1 MPTPAQG
8 LGPPTPERIGAAPP
22 GTGRPPVEHRDA
34 RAGALAAALVVAL
47 IAAICWGTWEGL
59 RADRAEAGA
68 AAAPAAQGERIA
80 LGLFLALAAAA
91 CGVALVR
98 RARRVAV
105 LPPASDAANE
115 DQVLLKSVLEG
126 TMEAMILADTRG
138 RIRLMNPAAEILF
151 GSLAEDLAG
160 SDVQTLFPNLGDAQ
174 DPSSALGQIARGG
187 HEAKVPTVLETEALS
202 AGSQAVSVRLWVR
215 CLALN
220 DERYLLIAV
229 QDTTEQDQQR
239 SELAQLRSHD
249 QLTGLLT
256 RQELH
261 ARLAAIAPLQSDAR
275 GDTRHPPDPEA
286 PAQTPT
292 TPPAGTGQWVLL
304 HMDMDQ
310 FTLINNTCGSAAGD
324 KLLQQMAR
332 LIETKLAGAELVARL
347 GGDEF
352 AALLRAT
359 DIDAAV
365 DLGEAVMQTVRGFLF
380 TWQDRSFDI
389 AMSIGIAAWD
399 PLTEAPDDALAQADS
414 ACQLAKRGGR
424 NRIHV
429 YREGEAELVRLRG
442 DMRLVSTITQ
452 ALSDGSFNLFA
463 QPIVPIGGDPAAPCH
478 YEILVRMVDG
488 TGALVAPARFIPAAE
503 HYILMPMVDRWIVS
517 HLFALQAERLRAWH
531 LANPDQFLFALNL
544 SGTTVTDDG
553 FLRYL
558 KRQFAE
564 WQVPY
569 PSICFEITESAAV
582 SSLERARTFIEELS
596 ALGCRFALDDFGTGL
611 SSYAYLRALGVH
623 YLKID
628 GSFVRGAATDE
639 VNRAMV
645 ASINQI
651 GHVLGLKTI
660 AEWVE
665 DEQTLA
671 MLRSLQVDYAQGF
684 AVGVALPLAGLP
696 LGLAG

>member
-1 MPTPAQG
+1 MPTRPQG
-8 LGPPTPERIGAAPP
+8 LDPPTPERIRKTRS

-34 RAGALAAALVVAL
+34 HAGALAAALVVAL

-68 AAAPAAQGERIA
+68 AAVPAPQGERIA
-80 LGLFLALAAAA
+80 LGLCLALAAAA
-91 CGVALVR
+91 CGFALVL
-98 RARRVAV
+98 RARRGAV
-105 LPPASDAANE
+105 LPPTSEASND
-115 DQVLLKSVLEG
+115 DQVLLKSVLDG

-138 RIRLMNPAAEILF
+138 RIQLMNPAAEILF

-160 SDVQTLFPNLGDAQ
+160 SDVQTLFPDLGDAQ
-174 DPSSALGQIARGG
+174 DPSSALGQIATGG
-187 HEAKVPTVLETEALS
+187 HEARVPTVLETEALS

-220 DERYLLIAV
+220 AERHLLIAV

-239 SELAQLRSHD
+239 IELAQLRSHD

-261 ARLAAIAPLQSDAR
+261 ARLAALASPQSDGR
-275 GDTRHPPDPEA
+275 GDSRHPQGPEA
-286 PAQTPT
+286 TAQAPATPLGE
-292 TPPAGTGQWVLL
+292 AGQWVLL
-304 HMDMDQ
+304 YMDLDQ

-347 GGDEF
+347 GSDEF

-365 DLGEAVMQTVRGFLF
+365 DLGEGLMQTVRGFLF

-399 PLTEAPDDALAQADS
+399 PRTEAPDDALAQADS

-429 YREGEAELVRLRG
+429 YREGAAELVRLRG

-463 QPIVPIGGDPAAPCH
+463 QPIVPISGDPAAPCH

-558 KRQFAE
+558 KRQFGE

-582 SSLERARTFIEELS
+582 GSLEQARTFIEELS

-684 AVGVALPLAGLP
+684 AVGVAVPLAGLP
-696 LGLAG
+696 PGLAG